1 MKKLTLVGMAAVLVL
16 MGAVGVNAAGSRI
29 GVIDMTEIVKAFD
42 ETKTVESLLQE
53 TIAEYEAENEQ
64 MRTELEKLTMD
75 FQKAREEAADKA
87 LSEVAREAKI
97 KAAEAKRDKARE
109 FGLKLRETIGLRQQQ
124 ISEQRARMHR
134 MIVGKLR
141 EVIDVYAEKEGFG
154 LIVDSSAV
162 SVSGIPIVLYGVDKI
177 DVTKDVVKLIEAQ
190 NKKSKKD

>member
-141 EVIDVYAEKEGFG
+141 EVIDVYTEKEGFG